1 MIKKVMLL
9 ALAMLLGG
17 VALMGM
23 PMGHAAPQVQGNV
36 HTDAVIAASSTQTVN
51 FSSGNS
57 IIQGFLAPMFGF
69 FQSILDGVSNLL
81 NLIMGGVGTSIAQ
94 IFANWGY
101 SVSGQAGIFA
111 PIAMVLILG
120 ASGAVVYLFLGFFGA
135 EKDVVSTEEEL

>member
-1 MIKKVMLL
+1 MIKKIMLL

-17 VALMGM
+17 IALAGM

-36 HTDAVIAASSTQTVN
+36 RTDAVISASSTQTVN

-69 FQSILDGVSNLL
+69 FQSILNGVSNLL
-81 NLIMGGVGTSIAQ
+81 NLVLGGVGASIAQ

-101 SVSGQAGIFA
+101 SVSGQTGIFA
-111 PIAMVLILG
+111 PIAMVMILG
-120 ASGAVVYLFLGFFGA
+120 ATGAVAYLFLGFYGG
-135 EKDVVSTEEEL
+135 EKDVVSAEEEV